1 MREKNK
7 KMKKKK
13 RQIIFAVLRVLLAVL
28 LMAVL
33 ILLYVAFMLWQLLA
47 EKPAGVPAEPIIIER
62 VYIPDPI
69 IETEIETRYVQV
81 LIDKEPETSVTD
93 AEKELLAGIVH
104 AEAGNQ
110 DMIGKR
116 LIADVVLNRVESSKF
131 PNTIAEVIYQTGQFE
146 DPAENYTADDL
157 EAVEKELQ
165 ERLDKRV
172 LYFRTEKYHEGAKK
186 LYQHGTH
193 YFSGG

>member
-1 MREKNK
+1 
-7 KMKKKK
+7 MKKKK
-13 RQIIFAVLRVLLAVL
+13 RQIIFAVLRVLLTVL
-28 LMAVL
+28 LLAVL

-93 AEKELLAGIVH
+93 AEKKLLAGIVH

-131 PNTIAEVIYQTGQFE
+131 PNTVTEVIYQTGQFE

-172 LYFRTEKYHEGAKK
+172 LYFRTETYHEGSKK
-186 LYQHGTH
+186 LYQHGAH